1 MDNKE
6 LLRQLKNCLEV
17 CDKLTE
23 EKEELE
29 KELEEQIKISDEL
42 EGLLKEANNSI
53 VDTANVVSDMYN
65 SIEGFRQNVI
75 IYKNY
80 VLALIDTL
88 YEKIT
93 LINEKEEIR
102 ENELIGLK
110 EDIEKMRKEI
120 IELNKELD

>member
-6 LLRQLKNCLEV
+6 LLKQLKNCLEV

-23 EKEELE
+23 EKEGLE

-53 VDTANVVSDMYN
+53 VDTVNVVSDMYN

-102 ENELIGLK
+102 EDELIGLK

-120 IELNKELD
+120 IKLNKELD

>member
-6 LLRQLKNCLEV
+6 LLKQLKNCLEV

-53 VDTANVVSDMYN
+53 VDTANVVSDIYN

-102 ENELIGLK
+102 EDELIGLK